1 MQEAK
6 KYIFNK
12 TEGSSPS
19 ANILITGEIDEFWG
33 TGLRNLADE
42 ITQSKAQNIMLQINS
57 PGGSVTEGQ
66 AIAAFIKGYP
76 AKIDTSGVGLV
87 ASIATTILLAGD
99 SVTMDKGSW
108 FMIHNPWAN
117 ALGEAEDLR
126 HTANLLDEMKSQLI
140 NVYVDAIQ
148 KNNKLINGRRKD
160 TANQVAIYM
169 EEETWFTASEA
180 LEAGFIQGITNG
192 AEFLNKETAKN
203 IYNSCS
209 KFKNVPVEFLNKV
222 EKMANTTNQEAEK
235 ETAENGFFDHIK
247 SFFNKGKMMEE
258 VIEEEEEEKKVVIE
272 KAAEEEMIPEWYKE
286 TYEELKTRIDEL
298 EEKVDSMTGES
309 DTSEGKEIEAKEEV
323 EVSNS
328 KLENQLEAMQSKI
341 ELQAKQLQQIK
352 EEKEGSPTA
361 TDCFAET
368 SNTKKTNVQLLMSK
382 KENKSFFDNIAQILK

>member
-6 KYIFNK
+6 RYTFNQ

-19 ANILITGEIDEFWG
+19 VNILITGEIDEFWG
-33 TGLRNLADE
+33 TGLRSLADE

-66 AIAAFIKGYP
+66 AIAAFIKGFP

-108 FMIHNPWAN
+108 FMVHNPWAN
-117 ALGEAEDLR
+117 ALGEAEELR
-126 HTANLLDEMKSQLI
+126 QTANLLDEMKSQLI

-148 KNNKLINGRRKD
+148 KNKKLINGRRKD
-160 TANQVAIYM
+160 TSQQVALWM
-169 EEETWFTASEA
+169 EEETWFTAKQA

-192 AEFLNKETAKN
+192 AEFLNKERAQN

-222 EKMANTTNQEAEK
+222 EKMANTTNQEAEQ
-235 ETAENGFFDHIK
+235 ETAENGFFNHIK

-258 VIEEEEEEKKVVIE
+258 VIEEEEKEEVIE
-272 KAAEEEMIPEWYKE
+272 KAAEEEMPDWYKE
-286 TYEELKTRIDEL
+286 SYEELKSRIDEL
-298 EEKVDSMTGES
+298 ERKVDAIEGEES
-309 DTSEGKEIEAKEEV
+309 AEVKEEIEAKEET

-328 KLENQLEAMQSKI
+328 KLENQLEAMQNKI
-341 ELQAKQLQQIK
+341 ELQAKQLQQIT

-368 SNTKKTNVQLLMSK
+368 SNTKKSNVQLLMSK
-382 KENKSFFDNIAQILK
+382 KENKSFFDGIAKILK

>member
-12 TEGSSPS
+12 TEGSSLS

-33 TGLRNLADE
+33 TGLKTLADE
-42 ITQSKAQNIMLQINS
+42 IGQSKAQNIMLQINS

-99 SVTMDKGSW
+99 VVTMDKNSY

-117 ALGEAEDLR
+117 ALGEAEELR

-192 AEFLNKETAKN
+192 AEFLNKQSAKN

-258 VIEEEEEEKKVVIE
+258 VIEEEEEKEVIE
-272 KAAEEEMIPEWYKE
+272 KAADEEMMPDWYKE
-286 TYEELKTRIDEL
+286 TYEELKSRLDEL

-309 DTSEGKEIEAKEEV
+309 DDSEAKEVEAKEEIQV
-323 EVSNS
+323 ENSVS
-328 KLENQLEAMQSKI
+328 KKLEAMQSKI

-368 SNTKKTNVQLLMSK
+368 SNNQKSNNNLLMSS
-382 KENKSFFDNIAQILK
+382 KENKDFFNNIAQILK

>member
-6 KYIFNK
+6 RYTFNQ

-19 ANILITGEIDEFWG
+19 VNILITGEIDEFWG
-33 TGLRNLADE
+33 TGLRSLADE
-42 ITQSKAQNIMLQINS
+42 ITQSKAKNIMLQINS

-66 AIAAFIKGYP
+66 AIAAFIKGFP

-108 FMIHNPWAN
+108 FMIHSPWAN
-117 ALGEAEDLR
+117 ALGEAEELR

-148 KNNKLINGRRKD
+148 KNKKLINGRRKD
-160 TANQVAIYM
+160 TSQQVSIWM
-169 EEETWFTASEA
+169 EEETWFTAKQA

-192 AEFLNKETAKN
+192 AEFLNKETAQN

-209 KFKNVPVEFLNKV
+209 KFKNVPVEFLNQV
-222 EKMANTTNQEAEK
+222 EIMANTTNQEAEK
-235 ETAENGFFDHIK
+235 ETAENGFFNHIK

-258 VIEEEEEEKKVVIE
+258 VIEEEEEKKEVIE
-272 KAAEEEMIPEWYKE
+272 KAAEEEMPDWYKE
-286 TYEELKTRIDEL
+286 TYEELKSRIDEL
-298 EEKVDSMTGES
+298 ERKVDAIEGE
-309 DTSEGKEIEAKEEV
+309 ENAEVKEEIEAKEEI

-328 KLENQLEAMQSKI
+328 KLEDKLEAMQNKI
-341 ELQAKQLQQIK
+341 ELQSKQLQQIK
-352 EEKEGSPTA
+352 EEKEGGPSSA
-361 TDCFAET
+361 DCLSEI
-368 SNTKKTNVQLLMSK
+368 SNTKKTNIQLLMSR
-382 KENKSFFDNIAQILK
+382 KENKNFFDGIAKILK

>member
-6 KYIFNK
+6 RYTFNQ

-19 ANILITGEIDEFWG
+19 VNILITGEIDEFWG
-33 TGLRNLADE
+33 TGLRSLADE

-66 AIAAFIKGYP
+66 AIAAFIKGFP

-108 FMIHNPWAN
+108 FMIHSPWAN
-117 ALGEAEDLR
+117 ALGEAEELR

-148 KNNKLINGRRKD
+148 KNKKLINGRRKD
-160 TANQVAIYM
+160 TSQQVSIWM
-169 EEETWFTASEA
+169 EEETWFTAKQA

-192 AEFLNKETAKN
+192 AEFLNKETAQN

-209 KFKNVPVEFLNKV
+209 KFKNVPVEFLNQV
-222 EKMANTTNQEAEK
+222 EIMANTTNQEAEK
-235 ETAENGFFDHIK
+235 ETAENGFFNHIK

-258 VIEEEEEEKKVVIE
+258 VIEEEEEKKEVIE
-272 KAAEEEMIPEWYKE
+272 KAAEEEIPDWYKE
-286 TYEELKTRIDEL
+286 TYEELKSRIDEL
-298 EEKVDSMTGES
+298 ERKVDAIEGE
-309 DTSEGKEIEAKEEV
+309 ENAEVKEEIEAKEEI

-328 KLENQLEAMQSKI
+328 KLEDKLEAMQNKI
-341 ELQAKQLQQIK
+341 ELQSKQLQQIK
-352 EEKEGSPTA
+352 EEKEGGPSSA
-361 TDCFAET
+361 DCLSEI
-368 SNTKKTNVQLLMSK
+368 SNTKKTNIQLLMSR
-382 KENKSFFDNIAQILK
+382 KENKNFFDGIAKILK

>member
-6 KYIFNK
+6 RYTFNQ

-19 ANILITGEIDEFWG
+19 VNILITGEIDEFWG
-33 TGLRNLADE
+33 TGLRSLADE

-66 AIAAFIKGYP
+66 AIAAFIKGFP

-108 FMIHNPWAN
+108 FMIHSPWAN
-117 ALGEAEDLR
+117 ALGEAEELR

-148 KNNKLINGRRKD
+148 KNKKLINGRRKD
-160 TANQVAIYM
+160 TSQQVSIWM
-169 EEETWFTASEA
+169 EEETWFTAKQA

-192 AEFLNKETAKN
+192 AEFLNKETAQN

-209 KFKNVPVEFLNKV
+209 KFKNVPVEFLNQV
-222 EKMANTTNQEAEK
+222 EIMANTTNQEAEK
-235 ETAENGFFDHIK
+235 ETAENGFFNHIK

-258 VIEEEEEEKKVVIE
+258 VIEEEEEKKEVIE
-272 KAAEEEMIPEWYKE
+272 KAAEEEMPDWYKE
-286 TYEELKTRIDEL
+286 TYEELKSRIDEL
-298 EEKVDSMTGES
+298 ERKVDAIEGE
-309 DTSEGKEIEAKEEV
+309 ENAEVKEEIEAKEEI

-328 KLENQLEAMQSKI
+328 KLEDKLEAMQNKI
-341 ELQAKQLQQIK
+341 ELQSKQLQQIK
-352 EEKEGSPTA
+352 EEKEGGPSSA
-361 TDCFAET
+361 DCLSEI
-368 SNTKKTNVQLLMSK
+368 SNTKKTNIQLLMSR
-382 KENKSFFDNIAQILK
+382 KENKNFFDGIAKILK

>member
-6 KYIFNK
+6 RYTFNQ

-19 ANILITGEIDEFWG
+19 VNILITGEIDEFWG
-33 TGLRNLADE
+33 TGLRSLADE

-66 AIAAFIKGYP
+66 AIAAFIKGFP

-108 FMIHNPWAN
+108 FMIHSPWAN
-117 ALGEAEDLR
+117 ALGEAEELR

-148 KNNKLINGRRKD
+148 KNKKLINGRRKD
-160 TANQVAIYM
+160 TSQQVSIWM
-169 EEETWFTASEA
+169 EEETWFTAKQA

-192 AEFLNKETAKN
+192 AEFLNKETAQN

-209 KFKNVPVEFLNKV
+209 KFKNVPVEFLNQVKI
-222 EKMANTTNQEAEK
+222 MANTTNQEAEK
-235 ETAENGFFDHIK
+235 ETAENGFFNHIK

-258 VIEEEEEEKKVVIE
+258 VIEEEEEKKEVIE
-272 KAAEEEMIPEWYKE
+272 KAAEEEMPDWYKE
-286 TYEELKTRIDEL
+286 TYEELKSRIDEL
-298 EEKVDSMTGES
+298 ERKVDAIEGE
-309 DTSEGKEIEAKEEV
+309 ENAEVKEEIEAKEEI

-328 KLENQLEAMQSKI
+328 KLEDKLEAMQNKI
-341 ELQAKQLQQIK
+341 ELQSKQLQQIK
-352 EEKEGSPTA
+352 EEKEGGPSSA
-361 TDCFAET
+361 DCLSEI
-368 SNTKKTNVQLLMSK
+368 SNTKKTNIQLLMSR
-382 KENKSFFDNIAQILK
+382 KENKNFFDGIAKILK

>member
-6 KYIFNK
+6 KYIFNQN
-12 TEGSSPS
+12 EGSSPS

-33 TGLRNLADE
+33 TGLRSLADE

-108 FMIHNPWAN
+108 FMVHNPWAN
-117 ALGEAEDLR
+117 ALGEAEELR
-126 HTANLLDEMKSQLI
+126 QTANLLDEMKSQLI

-148 KNNKLINGRRKD
+148 KNKKLINGRRKD
-160 TANQVAIYM
+160 TSQQVAVWM
-169 EEETWFTASEA
+169 EEETWFTAKQA
-180 LEAGFIQGITNG
+180 LEAGFIQGLTNG

-209 KFKNVPVEFLNKV
+209 KFKNVPAEFLNKV
-222 EKMANTTNQEAEK
+222 KIMANTTNQEAE
-235 ETAENGFFDHIK
+235 ETAENGFFNHIK

-258 VIEEEEEEKKVVIE
+258 VIEEEEEEKKEVIE
-272 KAAEEEMIPEWYKE
+272 KAAEEEMPDWYKE

-298 EEKVDSMTGES
+298 ERKVDAIEGE
-309 DTSEGKEIEAKEEV
+309 ENAEVKEEIEAKEET

-328 KLENQLEAMQSKI
+328 KLENQLEAMQNKI
-341 ELQAKQLQQIK
+341 ELQSKQLQQIK

-361 TDCFAET
+361 TDCLAET
-368 SNTKKTNVQLLMSK
+368 SNTKKSNVQLLMSK
-382 KENKSFFDNIAQILK
+382 KENKSFFDGIAKILK

>member
-6 KYIFNK
+6 KYIFNQN
-12 TEGSSPS
+12 EGSSPS

-33 TGLRNLADE
+33 TGLRSLADE

-66 AIAAFIKGYP
+66 AIAAFIKGFP

-108 FMIHNPWAN
+108 FMVHNPWAN
-117 ALGEAEDLR
+117 ALGEAEELR
-126 HTANLLDEMKSQLI
+126 QTANLLDEMKSQLI

-148 KNNKLINGRRKD
+148 KNKKLINGRRKD
-160 TANQVAIYM
+160 TSQQVALWM
-169 EEETWFTASEA
+169 EEETWFTAKQA

-222 EKMANTTNQEAEK
+222 EKMANTTNKEAEQ
-235 ETAENGFFDHIK
+235 ETAENGFFNHIK

-258 VIEEEEEEKKVVIE
+258 VIEEEEEEKKEVIE
-272 KAAEEEMIPEWYKE
+272 KAAEEEMPDWYKE
-286 TYEELKTRIDEL
+286 TYEELKSRIDEL
-298 EEKVDSMTGES
+298 ERKVDAIEGE
-309 DTSEGKEIEAKEEV
+309 ENAEVKEEIEAKEET

-328 KLENQLEAMQSKI
+328 KLENQLEAMQNKI
-341 ELQAKQLQQIK
+341 ELQAKQLQQIT
-352 EEKEGSPTA
+352 EEKEGSPSSA
-361 TDCFAET
+361 DCLAET
-368 SNTKKTNVQLLMSK
+368 SNTKKSNVQLLMSK
-382 KENKSFFDNIAQILK
+382 KENKSFFDGIAKILK

>member
-6 KYIFNK
+6 RYTFNQ

-19 ANILITGEIDEFWG
+19 VNILITGEIDEFWG
-33 TGLRNLADE
+33 TGLRSLADE

-66 AIAAFIKGYP
+66 AIAAFIKGFP

-108 FMIHNPWAN
+108 FMIHSPWAN
-117 ALGEAEDLR
+117 ALGEAEELR

-148 KNNKLINGRRKD
+148 KNKKLINGRRKD
-160 TANQVAIYM
+160 TSQQVSIWM
-169 EEETWFTASEA
+169 EEETWFTAKQA

-192 AEFLNKETAKN
+192 AEFLNKETAQN

-209 KFKNVPVEFLNKV
+209 KFKNVPVEFLNQV
-222 EKMANTTNQEAEK
+222 EIMANTTTQEAEK
-235 ETAENGFFDHIK
+235 ETAENGFFNHIK

-258 VIEEEEEEKKVVIE
+258 VIEEEEEKKEVIE
-272 KAAEEEMIPEWYKE
+272 KAAEEEMPDWYKE
-286 TYEELKTRIDEL
+286 TYEELKSRIDEL
-298 EEKVDSMTGES
+298 ERKVDAIEGE
-309 DTSEGKEIEAKEEV
+309 ENAEVKEEIEAKEEI

-328 KLENQLEAMQSKI
+328 KLEDKLEAMQNKI
-341 ELQAKQLQQIK
+341 ELQSKQLQQIK
-352 EEKEGSPTA
+352 EEKEGGPSSA
-361 TDCFAET
+361 DCLSEI
-368 SNTKKTNVQLLMSK
+368 SNTKKTNIQLLMSR
-382 KENKSFFDNIAQILK
+382 KENKNFFDGIAKILK

>member
-6 KYIFNK
+6 KYIFNQN
-12 TEGSSPS
+12 EGSSPS

-33 TGLRNLADE
+33 TGLRSLSDE
-42 ITQSKAQNIMLQINS
+42 IAQSKAQNIMLQINS

-66 AIAAFIKGYP
+66 AIAAFIKGFP

-99 SVTMDKGSW
+99 VVTMDKNSY

-117 ALGEAEDLR
+117 ALGEAEELR
-126 HTANLLDEMKSQLI
+126 HTANLLDEMKNQLI
-140 NVYVDAIQ
+140 NVYVAAIQ
-148 KNNKLINGRRKD
+148 KNKKLINGRR
-160 TANQVAIYM
+160 
-169 EEETWFTASEA
+169 
-180 LEAGFIQGITNG
+180 
-192 AEFLNKETAKN
+192 KETAKN

-222 EKMANTTNQEAEK
+222 KIMANTTNQEAEK
-235 ETAENGFFDHIK
+235 ETVESGFFDHIK

-258 VIEEEEEEKKVVIE
+258 VIEEEEKKEVIE
-272 KAAEEEMIPEWYKE
+272 NAEEEEQEEMMPDWYKE

-298 EEKVDSMTGES
+298 ERKVDSIEGE
-309 DTSEGKEIEAKEEV
+309 ENAEVKEEIEAKEEIQ
-323 EVSNS
+323 VSNS
-328 KLENQLEAMQSKI
+328 NLEKQLEAMQSKI

-361 TDCFAET
+361 TDCLAET
-368 SNTKKTNVQLLMSK
+368 SNTKKSNVQLLMSK
-382 KENKSFFDNIAQILK
+382 KENKSFFDDIAKILK

>member
-6 KYIFNK
+6 KYIFNQN
-12 TEGSSPS
+12 EGSSTS

-33 TGLRNLADE
+33 TGLRSLADE

-76 AKIDTSGVGLV
+76 AQIDTSGVGLV

-99 SVTMDKGSW
+99 VVTMDKNSY

-117 ALGEAEDLR
+117 ALGEAEELR
-126 HTANLLDEMKSQLI
+126 HTANLLDEMKNQLI

-148 KNNKLINGRRKD
+148 KNNKLINGRRKE
-160 TANQVAIYM
+160 TAKQVALWM
-169 EEETWFTASEA
+169 EQETWFTASEA
-180 LEAGFIQGITNG
+180 LEAGFIQGLTNG

-222 EKMANTTNQEAEK
+222 KIMANTTNPEAEK

-258 VIEEEEEEKKVVIE
+258 EVIEEEKKEVIE
-272 KAAEEEMIPEWYKE
+272 KEDEDEKEEMTKEEMIEAAKKLLIEEGILQAVEEPVAKE
-286 TYEELKTRIDEL
+286 
-298 EEKVDSMTGES
+298 ES
-309 DTSEGKEIEAKEEV
+309 IKEEIEAKEEIQ
-323 EVSNS
+323 VSNS
-328 KLENQLEAMQSKI
+328 NLEKQLEAMQNKI

-352 EEKEGSPTA
+352 EEKEGSPSSA
-361 TDCFAET
+361 DGIAA
-368 SNTKKTNVQLLMSK
+368 SNTKKTNVQMLMSK

>member
-6 KYIFNK
+6 KYIFNQN
-12 TEGSSPS
+12 EGSSPS

-33 TGLRNLADE
+33 TGLRSLADE

-66 AIAAFIKGYP
+66 AIAAFIKGFP

-99 SVTMDKGSW
+99 SVKMDKGSW
-108 FMIHNPWAN
+108 FMVHNPWAN
-117 ALGEAEDLR
+117 ALGEAEELR
-126 HTANLLDEMKSQLI
+126 QTANLLDEMKSQLI

-148 KNNKLINGRRKD
+148 KNKKLINGRRKD
-160 TANQVAIYM
+160 TSQQVALWM
-169 EEETWFTASEA
+169 EEETWFTAKQA

-222 EKMANTTNQEAEK
+222 EKMANTTNKEAEQ
-235 ETAENGFFDHIK
+235 ETAENGFFNHIK

-258 VIEEEEEEKKVVIE
+258 VIEEEEEEKKEVIE
-272 KAAEEEMIPEWYKE
+272 KAAEEEMPDWYKE
-286 TYEELKTRIDEL
+286 TYEELKSRIDEL
-298 EEKVDSMTGES
+298 ERKVDSIEGE
-309 DTSEGKEIEAKEEV
+309 ENAEVKEEIEAKEET

-328 KLENQLEAMQSKI
+328 KLENQLEAMQNKI
-341 ELQAKQLQQIK
+341 ELQAKQLQQIT
-352 EEKEGSPTA
+352 EEKEGSPSSA
-361 TDCFAET
+361 DCLAET
-368 SNTKKTNVQLLMSK
+368 SNTKKSNVQLLMSK
-382 KENKSFFDNIAQILK
+382 KENKSFFDGIAKILK

>member
-33 TGLRNLADE
+33 TGLRSLADE

-99 SVTMDKGSW
+99 VVTMDKNSY

-117 ALGEAEDLR
+117 ALGEAEELR
-126 HTANLLDEMKSQLI
+126 HTANLLDEMKNQLI

-169 EEETWFTASEA
+169 EKETWFTASEA
-180 LEAGFIQGITNG
+180 LEAGFIQGLTNG

-222 EKMANTTNQEAEK
+222 KIMANTTNQEAEK

-258 VIEEEEEEKKVVIE
+258 VIEEEEKKEVIE
-272 KAAEEEMIPEWYKE
+272 KAAEEEMMPDWYKE
-286 TYEELKTRIDEL
+286 TYEELKSRLDEL
-298 EEKVDSMTGES
+298 EAKVDSMSGES
-309 DTSEGKEIEAKEEV
+309 DDSEAKEIEAKEEIK
-323 EVSNS
+323 VSNS
-328 KLENQLEAMQSKI
+328 DFEKKFEAMQSKI

-382 KENKSFFDNIAQILK
+382 KENKNFFDNIAQILK

>member
-33 TGLRNLADE
+33 TGLRSLADE
-42 ITQSKAQNIMLQINS
+42 IGQSKAESIMLQINS

-99 SVTMDKGSW
+99 VVTMDKNSY

-117 ALGEAEDLR
+117 ALGEAEELR
-126 HTANLLDEMKSQLI
+126 HTANLLDEMKNQLI

-160 TANQVAIYM
+160 TAKQVAIYM
-169 EEETWFTASEA
+169 EQETWFTASEA

-192 AEFLNKETAKN
+192 AEFLNRETAKN

-222 EKMANTTNQEAEK
+222 KIMSKTKNQE
-235 ETAENGFFDHIK
+235 ETSETGFFDHIK

-258 VIEEEEEEKKVVIE
+258 EVIEEEKKEVIEEEDDE
-272 KAAEEEMIPEWYKE
+272 KEEMTKEEMIEAAKKLLIEEGILQAVE
-286 TYEELKTRIDEL
+286 TAA
-298 EEKVDSMTGES
+298 
-309 DTSEGKEIEAKEEV
+309 KEIKQDIDKEAKAKEEI

-328 KLENQLEAMQSKI
+328 NLEKQLEAMQSKI

-361 TDCFAET
+361 TDCISET

-382 KENKSFFDNIAQILK
+382 KENKNFFDNIAQILK

>member
-258 VIEEEEEEKKVVIE
+258 VIEEEEEEKKEVIE

>member
-6 KYIFNK
+6 KYIFNQN
-12 TEGSSPS
+12 EGSSPS
-19 ANILITGEIDEFWG
+19 VNILITGEIDEFWG
-33 TGLRNLADE
+33 TGLRSLADE

-66 AIAAFIKGYP
+66 AIAAFIKGFP

-108 FMIHNPWAN
+108 FMVHNPWAN
-117 ALGEAEDLR
+117 ALGEAEELR
-126 HTANLLDEMKSQLI
+126 QTANLLDEMKSQLI

-148 KNNKLINGRRKD
+148 KNKKLINGRRKD
-160 TANQVAIYM
+160 TSQQVALWM
-169 EEETWFTASEA
+169 EEETWFTAKQA

-222 EKMANTTNQEAEK
+222 EKMANTTNKEAEQ
-235 ETAENGFFDHIK
+235 ETAENGFFNHIK

-258 VIEEEEEEKKVVIE
+258 VIEEEEEEKKEVIE
-272 KAAEEEMIPEWYKE
+272 KAAEEEMPDWYKE
-286 TYEELKTRIDEL
+286 TYEELKSRIDEL
-298 EEKVDSMTGES
+298 ERKVDSIEGE
-309 DTSEGKEIEAKEEV
+309 ENAEVKEEIEAKEET

-328 KLENQLEAMQSKI
+328 KLENQLEAMQNKI
-341 ELQAKQLQQIK
+341 ELQEKQLQQIT

-368 SNTKKTNVQLLMSK
+368 SNTKKSNVQLLMSK
-382 KENKSFFDNIAQILK
+382 KENKSFFDGIAKILK

>member
-6 KYIFNK
+6 RYTFNQ

-19 ANILITGEIDEFWG
+19 VNILITGEIDEFWG
-33 TGLRNLADE
+33 TGLRSLADE

-66 AIAAFIKGYP
+66 AIAAFIKGFP

-108 FMIHNPWAN
+108 FMIHSPWAN
-117 ALGEAEDLR
+117 ALGEAEELR

-148 KNNKLINGRRKD
+148 KNKKLINGRRKD
-160 TANQVAIYM
+160 TSQQVSIWM
-169 EEETWFTASEA
+169 EEETWFTAKQA

-192 AEFLNKETAKN
+192 AEFLNKETAQN

-209 KFKNVPVEFLNKV
+209 KFKNVPVEFLNQV
-222 EKMANTTNQEAEK
+222 EIMANTTNQEAEK
-235 ETAENGFFDHIK
+235 ETAENGFFNHIK

-258 VIEEEEEEKKVVIE
+258 VIEEEEEKKEVIE
-272 KAAEEEMIPEWYKE
+272 KAAEEEMPDWYKE

-298 EEKVDSMTGES
+298 ERKVDAIEGE
-309 DTSEGKEIEAKEEV
+309 ENAEVKEEIEAKEEI

-328 KLENQLEAMQSKI
+328 KLEDKLEAMQNKI
-341 ELQAKQLQQIK
+341 ELQSKQLQQIK
-352 EEKEGSPTA
+352 EEKEGGPSSA
-361 TDCFAET
+361 DCLSEI
-368 SNTKKTNVQLLMSK
+368 SNTKKTNIQLLMSR
-382 KENKSFFDNIAQILK
+382 KENKNFFDGIAKILK

>member
-258 VIEEEEEEKKVVIE
+258 VIEEEEEEKKEVIE
-272 KAAEEEMIPEWYKE
+272 KAAEEEIPDWYKE
-286 TYEELKTRIDEL
+286 TYEELKSRLDEL

-309 DTSEGKEIEAKEEV
+309 DTSEAKEIEAKEEIQV
-323 EVSNS
+323 ESSVS
-328 KLENQLEAMQSKI
+328 KKLEAMQSKI

>member
-6 KYIFNK
+6 KYIFNQN
-12 TEGSSPS
+12 EGSSPS

-33 TGLRNLADE
+33 TGLRSLADE

-66 AIAAFIKGYP
+66 AIAAFIKGFP

-108 FMIHNPWAN
+108 FMVHNPWAN
-117 ALGEAEDLR
+117 ALGEAEELR
-126 HTANLLDEMKSQLI
+126 QTANLLDEMKSQLI

-148 KNNKLINGRRKD
+148 KNKKLINGRRKD
-160 TANQVAIYM
+160 TSQQVALWM
-169 EEETWFTASEA
+169 EEETWFTAKQA

-222 EKMANTTNQEAEK
+222 EKMANTTNKEAEQ
-235 ETAENGFFDHIK
+235 ETAENGFFNHIK

-258 VIEEEEEEKKVVIE
+258 VIEEEEEEKKEVIE
-272 KAAEEEMIPEWYKE
+272 KAAEEEMPDWYKE
-286 TYEELKTRIDEL
+286 TYEELKSRIDEL
-298 EEKVDSMTGES
+298 ERKVDSIEGE
-309 DTSEGKEIEAKEEV
+309 ENAEVKEEIEAKEET

-328 KLENQLEAMQSKI
+328 KLENQLEAMQNKI
-341 ELQAKQLQQIK
+341 ELQAKQLQQIT
-352 EEKEGSPTA
+352 EEKEGSPSSA
-361 TDCFAET
+361 DCLAET
-368 SNTKKTNVQLLMSK
+368 SNTKKSNVQLLMSK
-382 KENKSFFDNIAQILK
+382 KENKSFFDGIAKILK

>member
-6 KYIFNK
+6 KYIFNQN
-12 TEGSSPS
+12 EGSSPS

-33 TGLRNLADE
+33 TGLRSLADE

-66 AIAAFIKGYP
+66 AIAAFIKGFP

-108 FMIHNPWAN
+108 FMVHNPWAN
-117 ALGEAEDLR
+117 ALGEAEELR
-126 HTANLLDEMKSQLI
+126 QTANLLDEMKSQLI

-148 KNNKLINGRRKD
+148 KNKKLINGRRKD
-160 TANQVAIYM
+160 TSQQVALWM
-169 EEETWFTASEA
+169 EEETWFTAKQA

-222 EKMANTTNQEAEK
+222 EKMANTTNKEAEQ
-235 ETAENGFFDHIK
+235 ETAENGFFNHIK
-247 SFFNKGKMMEE
+247 SFFNKFKMMEE
-258 VIEEEEEEKKVVIE
+258 VIEEEEEEKKEVIE
-272 KAAEEEMIPEWYKE
+272 KAAEEEMPDWYKE
-286 TYEELKTRIDEL
+286 TYEELKSRIDEL
-298 EEKVDSMTGES
+298 ERKVDAIEGE
-309 DTSEGKEIEAKEEV
+309 ENAEVKEEIEAKEEI

-328 KLENQLEAMQSKI
+328 KLEDKLEAMQNKI
-341 ELQAKQLQQIK
+341 ELQSKQLQQIK

-368 SNTKKTNVQLLMSK
+368 SNTKKSNVQLLMSK
-382 KENKSFFDNIAQILK
+382 KENKSFFDGIAKILK